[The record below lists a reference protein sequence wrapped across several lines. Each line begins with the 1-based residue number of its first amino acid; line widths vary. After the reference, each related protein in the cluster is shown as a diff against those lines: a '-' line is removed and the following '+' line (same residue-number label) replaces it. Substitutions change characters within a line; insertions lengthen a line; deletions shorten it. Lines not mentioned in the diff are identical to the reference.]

1 MIYSRRRIL
10 TLFGAVV
17 IEWNILDDTVQLL
30 KTPAA
35 PGHGHAGPIAFRPL
49 SRVALGAALA
59 AFEAA
64 SGENDV
70 ASLVGHAF
78 TLALCALI
86 SELFCIMFEQLHR
99 ETVWLLRLGMGK
111 FSLLFDIEALTWA
124 FRSWTQC

>member
-1 MIYSRRRIL
+1 MYVDVIYSRRIL
-10 TLFGAVV
+10 TLFGAV
-17 IEWNILDDTVQLL
+17 IKWNILDDTVQLL

-86 SELFCIMFEQLHR
+86 SELFCIMFEQL
-99 ETVWLLRLGMGK
+99 G
-111 FSLLFDIEALTWA
+111 SL
-124 FRSWTQC
+124 SG